1 MSDGMQ
7 PPGWYP
13 AEGDPPGTV
22 RWWDGGTWVGGP
34 QQQGAQQQA
43 GYLAPN
49 ASGLANGREL
59 ADPWLRIAA
68 YIIDAIIVT
77 IITAP
82 FGAAVIFSAIQDGGA
97 SSGEIGIGLP
107 LIGSIVGAAYYALMY
122 AFKSATLGKLALGL
136 RIVGEDGTEPLGI
149 PAGPIRA
156 GTSIAGILS
165 VIPILGVL
173 ITIVILIVGLV
184 SLVFLFSDSQ
194 NRTVMDRVAKT
205 YVVKKQG

>member
-1 MSDGMQ
+1 M
-7 PPGWYP
+7 
-13 AEGDPPGTV
+13 
-22 RWWDGGTWVGGP
+22 
-34 QQQGAQQQA
+34 
-43 GYLAPN
+43 
-49 ASGLANGREL
+49 
-59 ADPWLRIAA
+59 
-68 YIIDAIIVT
+68 
-77 IITAP
+77 
-82 FGAAVIFSAIQDGGA
+82 
-97 SSGEIGIGLP
+97 P
-107 LIGSIVGAAYYALMY
+107 LIGAIVGAAYYALMY

-156 GTSIAGILS
+156 GTSVAGILS
-165 VIPILGVL
+165 VVPILGVL